1 MGASGPLGHRQVL
14 LQLFARRWLDCFGA
28 VPAGRQFIAEAA
40 KAWSSRSWSRKPPAR
55 PLASGHDRCAP
66 CGTRPIHSVLRTDRS
81 LKAFCTRSPVKPSP
95 REPATIRT
103 HAPPGCA
110 PAIANYHSTFG
121 DVDDRPGTHPL
132 HRFGQPGVDQSKT
145 SVRLCGTQPRAT
157 RANRAQSTAHH

>member
-1 MGASGPLGHRQVL
+1 LWSGSSWETIYRCDRPNEDVQARLPECGLRLPKVVDMEQGAAQRYGMVVRISGDGLR
-14 LQLFARRWLDCFGA
+14 DN
-28 VPAGRQFIAEAA
+28 
-40 KAWSSRSWSRKPPAR
+40 
-55 PLASGHDRCAP
+55 SGD
-66 CGTRPIHSVLRTDRS
+66 GLR
-81 LKAFCTRSPVKPSP
+81 VKPSP
-95 REPATIRT
+95 RELATIRT